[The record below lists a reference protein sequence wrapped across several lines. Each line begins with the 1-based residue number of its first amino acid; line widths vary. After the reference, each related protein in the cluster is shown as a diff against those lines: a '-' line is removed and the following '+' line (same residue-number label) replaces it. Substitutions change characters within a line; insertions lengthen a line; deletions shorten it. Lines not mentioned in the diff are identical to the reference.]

1 MAGSYHTSGRSL
13 FAVHTVKRIRALL
26 QQPKMK
32 RLARVLAVIV
42 AVALGTFAFSLSAQ
56 SRAMI
61 GPVTIGVKLAP
72 ALDGQTT
79 LEFPPFGRVIA
90 DTHAGPLSATA
101 RLDEVDLQQLQ
112 ELAATGELPASSIEK
127 WAGSLRW
134 LVGRAALVGLAVG
147 LFTACGVA
155 WLLTH
160 SWRATMSAAIL
171 VIALPGFA
179 LGMSWQT
186 FDEQAFTEPTF
197 EGALTYAPGAF
208 ALVQQKVSDIRNLQQ
223 EAGELAADLA
233 GYYGSAQSIA
243 PGGTL
248 PDTVRVLH
256 VSDLHLDPVG
266 LQLTIDLAN
275 AYDVA
280 FVIDSGDMAYLG
292 SDQEGVL
299 AAAQLSARPYIF
311 VPGNHDS
318 GTVVSNLAAL
328 PNVTVLD
335 GETTVTAPGIVV
347 LGVGDPLGD
356 DLEYEPDAEASRR
369 AGEEFAEMFA
379 DTPIDVAVVH
389 APAAGTAFDGTVPL
403 VLSGHTHTPSLKV
416 GDTVFENAGTTGG
429 VHFSDLTSD
438 PHIPNSAS
446 ILYFSASEP
455 GRLVAIDQ
463 IEVFG
468 KTRQSSIRRTI
479 IDESFIAGE

>member
-1 MAGSYHTSGRSL
+1 M
-13 FAVHTVKRIRALL
+13 
-26 QQPKMK
+26 
-32 RLARVLAVIV
+32 LAVIV

-56 SRAMI
+56 SQAMI
-61 GPVTIGVKLAP
+61 GPVTIGVKLVP
-72 ALDGQTT
+72 AVDGQTT

-90 DTHAGPLSATA
+90 DTHVGPLSGTA

-112 ELAATGELPASSIEK
+112 ELAVAGELPAAEIQE
-127 WAGSLRW
+127 WAAALRW
-134 LVGRAALVGLAVG
+134 LVGRAALIGLAVG
-147 LFTACGVA
+147 LFTACAAA

-160 SWRATMSAAIL
+160 SWRATMVSAIL
-171 VIALPGFA
+171 VMALPGIA
-179 LGMSWQT
+179 LGVSVES
-186 FDEQAFTEPTF
+186 FDEQAFVEPTF
-197 EGALTYAPGAF
+197 EGALSYAPGAF
-208 ALVQQKVSDIRNLQQ
+208 ALVQQKVTDIRSLQEQ
-223 EAGELAADLA
+223 AGQLAADLA
-233 GYYGSAQSIA
+233 GYYGTAQSLA

-280 FVIDSGDMAYLG
+280 LVIDSGDISYFG
-292 SDQEGVL
+292 SDQEALL
-299 AAAQLSARPYIF
+299 AAAQISSRPYIF

-318 GTVVSNLAAL
+318 GIVVESLSSL

-335 GETTVTAPGIVV
+335 GETTITASGLVV
-347 LGVGDPLGD
+347 LGVGDPVGD
-356 DLEYEPDAEASRR
+356 DSEYEPDAEASEQ
-369 AGEEFAEMFA
+369 AGEEAAELFAY
-379 DTPIDVAVVH
+379 TPIDIAVVH
-389 APAAGTAFDGTVPL
+389 APAAGKAFDGIVPL
-403 VLSGHTHTPSLKV
+403 VLSGHTHTPSLKL
-416 GDTVFENAGTTGG
+416 GDTVFENSGTTGG

-446 ILYFSASEP
+446 ILYFSVSEP

-479 IDESFIAGE
+479 IDESVVAGE